1 MQSIK
6 VKCFDLKLTLDSGH
20 FFRYKPY
27 KNGFLIT
34 TKEYMFYCE
43 QRKDELFFDEIPR
56 EELIKFFNLNHDLN
70 EVYIRFQK
78 DLLLSRLITQYHG
91 LRIMNIDPWESM
103 IGFVCS
109 AASSIQKIKKN
120 MNQLALKFGEKRKNK
135 FGGYYVFP
143 RPGAINDLDKIKA
156 CSCGFRSKYI
166 FELSKSVTETELNKI
181 KNLSFSEAEKKLSSF
196 PGIGKKVADCIMIY
210 SYNFTEAFPVD
221 VWLAKILNKY
231 YFPNEKNKEKLSILA
246 QKKFKND
253 SNYVQQYLFHHARIT
268 KMKE

>member
-1 MQSIK
+1 MQSIN
-6 VKCFDLKLTLDSGH
+6 VNCFDLNLTLDSGH

-43 QRKDELFFDEIPR
+43 QKGDRLFFDEISK
-56 EELIKFFNLNHDLN
+56 EELIKFFNLDYNL
-70 EVYIRFQK
+70 EETYIKFQE
-78 DLLLSRLITQYHG
+78 DVLLKKLIKEYHG
-91 LRIMNIDPWESM
+91 LRTMKFDPWECM

-120 MNQLALKFGEKRKNK
+120 MNQLALNFGKKRKNK
-135 FGGYYVFP
+135 FGEYYVFP

-166 FELSKSVTETELNKI
+166 FELSKRITETELNKI
-181 KNLSFSEAEKKLSSF
+181 KNLTFNEAEKKLTSF
-196 PGIGKKVADCIMIY
+196 PGIGKKVANCIMVY
-210 SYNFTEAFPVD
+210 AYDFSEAFPVD

-231 YFPNEKNKEKLSILA
+231 YFPNENNKDKLSILA
-246 QKKFKND
+246 QKKFKNTSD
-253 SNYVQQYLFHHARIT
+253 YAQQYLFHHARIT
-268 KMKE
+268 KMKK